1 MAYKRLM
8 RSARAWLA
16 AAVLG
21 LGAATALAQEP
32 GMGFYMG
39 VSAGATDADEGN
51 AVPLLITS
59 GTFDGSSSGIKL
71 FGGVAFS
78 KNLAFEM
85 AWVDL
90 GEATYSG
97 TFLGTP
103 VMYGTLETSGL
114 NMSIVGTIPLNPS
127 FALFG
132 KVGLF
137 AWDADMRDVTG
148 SFGYWQTTYDVDISY
163 GFGASFQFNRN
174 VAVQAEWEQFEAID
188 SISLLSVGLVYRF

>member
-1 MAYKRLM
+1 M

-21 LGAATALAQEP
+21 LGAATALAQES
-32 GMGFYMG
+32 GQGFYMG
-39 VSAGATDADEGN
+39 VSVGATDADDGN
-51 AVPLLITS
+51 VVPLLVTS
-59 GTFDGSSSGIKL
+59 GTIDGKDNGVKL
-71 FGGVAFS
+71 FGGVRFS

-90 GEATYSG
+90 GEVAYSG

-114 NMSIVGTIPLNPS
+114 NMSIVGIVPVNPS
-127 FALFG
+127 FSLFG

-137 AWDADMRDVTG
+137 TWDADMRDVTG
-148 SFGYWQTTYDVDISY
+148 GFGYWQTTYDVDISY
-163 GFGASFQFNRN
+163 GFGASFHFDKN
-174 VAVQAEWEQFEAID
+174 VAVQVEWEQFEAID
-188 SISLLSVGLVYRF
+188 SISLLSVGLVYSF